1 MPPHSVPSNYKWRP
15 WPIKCKPKSNSTI
28 LLQKHLI
35 NGLRTYISCLLHCM
49 CCALSATHTD
59 TWNLFCACVEVLL
72 YRSVYRKAIIKK
84 IVICCLYQA
93 RLGHLNSSQVAIRLA
108 IRIKTFHLKL
118 IFSDDQIIVLLY
130 SRCNNWRLYQPN
142 IVYMNI
148 AFICDMVKSK

>member
-1 MPPHSVPSNYKWRP
+1 M
-15 WPIKCKPKSNSTI
+15 NSRMMRD
-28 LLQKHLI
+28 
-35 NGLRTYISCLLHCM
+35 GDS
-49 CCALSATHTD
+49 
-59 TWNLFCACVEVLL
+59 TWNLFCVCVEVLL

-130 SRCNNWRLYQPN
+130 SRCNNWRFLIFYKPN
-142 IVYMNI
+142 IVLWI
-148 AFICDMVKSK
+148 LLGVWTFICDMINCKCEAISSKTSTNQASRFLCSQRRLTDDGDIKSLKYI